1 MNKIAIAILLC
12 IFTTALAGSVV
23 LNIVLLKSTEDPGL
37 VQSRVSVVEKISDLR
52 RVGVLLENNL
62 TDRFIV
68 MSYADE
74 SGENHTLRLSLTQ
87 NTSIVRIATEKSGEA
102 IVEKL
107 SAVYLEQADLTVG
120 ETLYAGF
127 NNSTKNNRL
136 EVVAIWVGNPLPLP
150 Q

>member
-12 IFTTALAGSVV
+12 VFTTALAGSIV